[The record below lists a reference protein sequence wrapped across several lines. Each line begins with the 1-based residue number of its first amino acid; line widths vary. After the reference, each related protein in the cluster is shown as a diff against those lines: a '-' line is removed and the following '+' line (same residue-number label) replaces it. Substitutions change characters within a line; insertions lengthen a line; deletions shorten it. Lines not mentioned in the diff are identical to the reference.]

1 MSGKVFRARR
11 HKLLVGLSLIS
22 MLTTAQVATAE
33 TVQQAMSYAYHN
45 NPLMQLER
53 EKINASREQVLL
65 AGVALMPTLSG
76 QLSTS
81 AGFSKN
87 YTQSSGGWGAF
98 DSAYGVGAS
107 LSAGYSLWDNGI
119 TDARIA
125 QARIGEMAQYD
136 SFASAE
142 QNFLSSVF
150 TAYVDVL
157 RDSAL
162 LNVQIKNFNVL
173 SEQQRASEAR
183 FEVGEAT
190 ATDVSLAKARKAAS
204 TSSIAGAKAQLDSSR
219 AVYEQYVGHKP
230 TDIVQPKRMQN
241 LLPTSL
247 TAALKLAES
256 NHPSIKALK
265 KSVIIAEKGV
275 DISESAYLPTASAF
289 GSASSDLSIDGTT
302 MRNSLTIGARL
313 NIPIFDGGAKDSQ
326 SRSAKI
332 QVAQARLN
340 LSITRAQIK
349 AMVKA
354 RWAGLKAAKT
364 SEGAN
369 QAQIRAST
377 AVLNG
382 VKAEAEEGVR
392 TSFDVLNSE
401 QDLLTA
407 KVQFIVAQRG
417 VLVSQLQLLS
427 AIGGLTASNLGVK

>member
-1 MSGKVFRARR
+1 MSGEIFRAKR
-11 HKLLVGLSLIS
+11 HKLLVGLSLFS
-22 MLTTAQVATAE
+22 MLTTAHMATAE
-33 TVQQAMSYAYHN
+33 TVQQAMRFAYHN
-45 NPLMQLER
+45 SPLMQLER
-53 EKINASREQVLL
+53 EKINASRESVSAAQ
-65 AGVALMPTLSG
+65 VALMPTLSG
-76 QLSTS
+76 QLSTTS
-81 AGFSKN
+81 RFSKN
-87 YTQSSGGWGAF
+87 YIKSSGGWGTF
-98 DSAYGVGAS
+98 DADFGVGAS
-107 LSAGYSLWDNGI
+107 LSAGYTLWDNGI
-119 TDARIA
+119 TDARIS
-125 QARIGEMAQYD
+125 QARIGELAQYD
-136 SFASAE
+136 SFANAE

-183 FEVGEAT
+183 FQVGEAT
-190 ATDVSLAKARKAAS
+190 ATDVSLAKARKSGSMSAIAAS
-204 TSSIAGAKAQLDSSR
+204 KAQLDFSR
-219 AVYEQYVGHKP
+219 ATYEQYVGHKP
-230 TDIVQPKRMQN
+230 SDIVQPKRMHN

-265 KSVIIAEKGV
+265 KSVLIAEKGV
-275 DISESAYLPTASAF
+275 AISDSAYMPTATAF
-289 GSASSDLSIDGTT
+289 GSASSDLAIDGST
-302 MRNSLTIGARL
+302 MVNSLTIGARL
-313 NIPIFDGGAKDSQ
+313 SIPIFDGGAKDSQ

-382 VKAEAEEGVR
+382 VKAEADEGVR